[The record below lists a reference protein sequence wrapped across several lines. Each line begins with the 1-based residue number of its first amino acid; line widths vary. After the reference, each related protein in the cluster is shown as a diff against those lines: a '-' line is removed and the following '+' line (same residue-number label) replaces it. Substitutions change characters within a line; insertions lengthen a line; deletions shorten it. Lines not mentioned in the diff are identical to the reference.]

1 MIEVAKPVFYER
13 STDSSSATVTTTNTD
28 YHHIPRTRPATA
40 ARNSFLLNMND
51 DDDQHIVDSS
61 DDDEDHS
68 IERSQPVTS
77 TGSVHHRRSTHKDP
91 FKQHG
96 DSGIELDQTS
106 SSSTICQQRPSTNTK
121 ARLSFST
128 PAATVYDT
136 ATTLHQRLPDPIL
149 DNDKT
154 FERVGSA
161 FVMSNRLHTS
171 RHQHR
176 SDRPWWYPL
185 LIGLLILSTLFLVY
199 FSQLDT
205 CSRSS
210 MIRAVCRR
218 IICVERE
225 GMPTF

>member
-1 MIEVAKPVFYER
+1 V
-13 STDSSSATVTTTNTD
+13 
-28 YHHIPRTRPATA
+28 H
-40 ARNSFLLNMND
+40 
-51 DDDQHIVDSS
+51 
-61 DDDEDHS
+61 
-68 IERSQPVTS
+68 
-77 TGSVHHRRSTHKDP
+77 HHRRSAAHKDL

-121 ARLSFST
+121 ARLLFPT
-128 PAATVYDT
+128 PAVTVYDT
-136 ATTLHQRLPDPIL
+136 ATTLHQRLSDPVL

-161 FVMSNRLHTS
+161 FLTSNRLHKS
-171 RHQHR
+171 RHPQR
-176 SDRPWWYPL
+176 SDRSWWHPL